1 VTILIITVFTDLLWI
16 VTPLPFIRI
25 TTDSVSFYTFTNADY
40 LGMSDEILSMIIL
53 AFSVNL
59 LDNWIPKGKNIFNW
73 FLLRIL
79 TVLAGVV
86 VHYLVTW
93 VFHRFLPA
101 EIVHYAPAAL
111 LMILIVMLLTGALK
125 FIVGIFA
132 ILISAG
138 CFGFLYLS
146 QEWNK
151 KRSFWMTTA
160 AVAIAVCI
168 LASMILRFPRPNT
181 YKDIAPDFSAVAE
194 IEKL

>member
-1 VTILIITVFTDLLWI
+1 MANNNQRYKTMQKNMTYVLCGNAGLFIL
-16 VTPLPFIRI
+16 
-25 TTDSVSFYTFTNADY
+25 Y
-40 LGMSDEILSMIIL
+40 L
-53 AFSVNL
+53 
-59 LDNWIPKGKNIFNW
+59 IF
-73 FLLRIL
+73 
-79 TVLAGVV
+79 AACG
-86 VHYLVTW
+86 LVW
-93 VFHRFLPA
+93 
-101 EIVHYAPAAL
+101 
-111 LMILIVMLLTGALK
+111 LK

-168 LASMILRFPRPNT
+168 LASIILRFPRPNT

-194 IEKL
+194 IDKL